1 MTVKTETE
9 NLVIIQPH
17 HKSSSNHHQKTTALT
32 TQWKAVEENVPA
44 DM

>member
-1 MTVKTETE
+1 MTVKTDTE

-17 HKSSSNHHQKTTALT
+17 HKSSSNHHQKTIALT
-32 TQWKAVEENVPA
+32 TQWKAVEENIPA